1 MTRARMIVAVVAAGL
16 ACAAVFYGSGGFDDT
31 AATAASVKDCDS
43 CSARKKD
50 LSRLREALASPANER
65 Q

>member
-1 MTRARMIVAVVAAGL
+1 MTRARMIVAVVVAGL
-16 ACAAVFYGSGGFDDT
+16 AGTAVFYGSGGFDDT

-50 LSRLREALASPANER
+50 LSRLRDALGAPANEG

>member
-16 ACAAVFYGSGGFDDT
+16 AGAAVFYGSGGFDDT
-31 AATAASVKDCDS
+31 PATAIAVKDCDS
-43 CSARKKD
+43 CSVRKKD
-50 LSRLREALASPANER
+50 LTRLRDALGTAANEG

>member
-1 MTRARMIVAVVAAGL
+1 MVAIIAAGL
-16 ACAAVFYGSGGFDDT
+16 AGALMYFGSGGFDDT
-31 AATAASVKDCDS
+31 PATAVSANGCDS

-50 LSRLREALASPANER
+50 LTRLRDALGTAANEG